1 MTIII
6 IILLIVLLVVAG
18 ISWGKH
24 SIKKDAVHKEHED
37 EELAKLHKLM

>member
-1 MTIII
+1 MKIII
-6 IILLIVLLVVAG
+6 IILLIVLIVVAG

-37 EELAKLHKLM
+37 EDLDKLRKLM